1 MGDERTIERRPIHR
15 SADACASAAYLKVVE
30 RRLGGALLPEPKSA
44 TAGDAVATAAAQD
57 LSGSN
62 WRTDPM
68 ATAADHIAAWEA
80 AHLIDGETAG
90 RLRAAEAA
98 GVPLSIR
105 RRSA

>member
-1 MGDERTIERRPIHR
+1 
-15 SADACASAAYLKVVE
+15 
-30 RRLGGALLPEPKSA
+30 
-44 TAGDAVATAAAQD
+44 
-57 LSGSN
+57 
-62 WRTDPM
+62 M